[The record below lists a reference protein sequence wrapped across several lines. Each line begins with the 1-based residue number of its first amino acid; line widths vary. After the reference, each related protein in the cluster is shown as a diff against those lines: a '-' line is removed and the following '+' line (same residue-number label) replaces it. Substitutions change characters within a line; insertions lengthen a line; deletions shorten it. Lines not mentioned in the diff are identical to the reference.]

1 MTAVLEKNEV
11 KELWCWKSDLL
22 IKAFKLRLDS
32 KYSHKG
38 APIWRNDPSLVPR
51 RFRNLVGARD
61 LARASR
67 ERLENL
73 GHRNIRPHHFL
84 FLSSKKIMEA
94 S

>member
-38 APIWRNDPSLVPR
+38 APIWRNDPEIVKFHEQR
-51 RFRNLVGARD
+51 VAAYRFGA
-61 LARASR
+61 
-67 ERLENL
+67 
-73 GHRNIRPHHFL
+73 
-84 FLSSKKIMEA
+84 
-94 S
+94 